1 VALIPDE
8 AILRSGEIS
17 PIAFRLYCLY
27 CLHRN
32 KETGGWTCSLSQS
45 AKELGA
51 SKSRVSEGRGE
62 LAAKE
67 WIEIEG
73 SFITPIVGF
82 KGSENRTPG
91 FGKSNSRVRNLEPQ
105 GSENRTKGSESRTLP
120 PDPPNRDNQLITS
133 PGDQRESVGNVPPPL
148 PTPAIS
154 KNQVPV
160 SLAER
165 DASLSHP
172 AVEIYRQVFQLTPK
186 PEDRQEI
193 IRRVSD
199 LPQYRATLVE
209 WRGKPWNPGNVTGQI
224 ERYERAVQARNPE
237 PLPEALPTQA
247 ALVPVSQQTP
257 TSSTLVQFTRP
268 GTAAEFQRLPYAAQ
282 NAIVQ
287 DALETKRKQELNETC
302 DLMLSVLNA
311 RKERER
317 KFHYGS

>member
-1 VALIPDE
+1 MALIPDE
-8 AILRSGEIS
+8 AILRSNEIS

-27 CLHRN
+27 CMHRN
-32 KETGGWTCSLSQS
+32 KETSGWNCSLSQS
-45 AKELGA
+45 AKELNA
-51 SKSRVSEGRGE
+51 SKSRVSEGRAE
-62 LAAKE
+62 LTAKG
-67 WIEIEG
+67 WIQIEG

-82 KGSENRTPG
+82 RGSENRTPG
-91 FGKSNSRVRNLEPQ
+91 FGKSNGRVRKIEPQ
-105 GSENRTKGSESRTLP
+105 GSKSRTKGSESRTLP

-133 PGDQRESVGNVPPPL
+133 PGDQRESVGNVPLPL
-148 PTPAIS
+148 PTQAIS

-160 SLAER
+160 LTPDE
-165 DASLSHP
+165 HP
-172 AVEIYRQVFQLTPK
+172 AITVYKSEFGLSPTAVQAQAITAQVH
-186 PEDRQEI
+186 
-193 IRRVSD
+193 D
-199 LPQYRATLVE
+199 LEHYRATLRNWQLNG
-209 WRGKPWNPGNVTGQI
+209 WRPTSVNEQLD
-224 ERYERAVQARNPE
+224 RYKRTLPARNPE
-237 PLPEALPTQA
+237 PLPEALPSQA
-247 ALVPVSQQTP
+247 ALVPVQQPP